1 MGFSLCSAT
10 SETAEKIT
18 PITMKMA
25 IRFITIIPANVPRKD
40 PQNVFNLKCV
50 LGENNDA
57 SINLFSQGY
66 RMKE

>member
-1 MGFSLCSAT
+1 
-10 SETAEKIT
+10 
-18 PITMKMA
+18 MKMA